1 MKRPANPGAE
11 KGKLVAYLNARLLDP
26 ASGLDTMGALLTVG
40 DQIADLGPRLF
51 ADGVP
56 SGVEVVDC
64 DGLCLSPG
72 LIDMHA
78 FVGEPGAEHKE
89 SFASASAAAAAG
101 GITTLICL
109 PNTDPVIDDSAIVE
123 YVERRARENS
133 LVRVQPMAAI
143 TKGLKGEEMAEMGL
157 LVEAGAVAFTDG
169 DRTVASARVMR
180 RALSYSTL
188 FGKLVIQHAQD
199 ASLSRDGVMNEGD
212 VATRLGLAGIP
223 VAAEAMVVERDVR
236 LVALTGAR
244 YHISQVTANETLD
257 VIRAA
262 KARGLA
268 VSCGTATHYF
278 ALNENAVNDY
288 RTFAKVSPPLRT
300 EDDRKAIIEG
310 IKDGTIDVIVSAHL
324 PQDVESKRLPF
335 AQAAFGAAGLET
347 MLAVALT
354 LHHDHGLS
362 LNQVLAKMTATPA
375 RLLGLSSRGQLKAG
389 SKADLMLFDPEKP
402 WRVDVDKLKGK
413 SKNTPYEG
421 LPLTGKVVMTV
432 VDGLKVFDE
441 RPGT

>member
-26 ASGLDTMGALLTVG
+26 ASGLDTMGALLTTG
-40 DQIADLGPRLF
+40 DQIADLGPKLF
-51 ADGVP
+51 AGGVP

-64 DGLCLSPG
+64 GGHCLAPG

-109 PNTDPVIDDSAIVE
+109 PNTDPAIDEPAIVE

-133 LVRVQPMAAI
+133 LVRVQPMASI
-143 TKGLKGEEMAEMGL
+143 TKGLAGAEMSEMGL
-157 LVEAGAVAFTDG
+157 LIEAGAVAFTDG
-169 DRTVASARVMR
+169 DRAVASARVMR

-188 FGKLVIQHAQD
+188 FGKLVIQHAED
-199 ASLSRDGVMNEGD
+199 PSLSKDGAMNEGD
-212 VATRLGLAGIP
+212 VSTRLGLAGIP
-223 VAAEAMVVERDVR
+223 VAAEALVVERDVR
-236 LVALTGAR
+236 LVAMTGAR
-244 YHISQVTANETLD
+244 YHVALVSAGDTLD
-257 VIRAA
+257 VVRGA
-262 KARGLA
+262 KARGLQ
-268 VSCGTATHYF
+268 VSCGTAPHYF

-288 RTFAKVSPPLRT
+288 RTFAKVSPPLRG
-300 EDDRKAIIEG
+300 EDDRQAVIAG
-310 IKDGTIDVIVSAHL
+310 IKDGTIDVIVSAHM

-335 AQAAFGAAGLET
+335 GQAAFGAAGLET
-347 MLAVALT
+347 MLAVSLI

-362 LNQVLAKMTATPA
+362 LNEILYKMTAAPA
-375 RLLGLSSRGQLKAG
+375 KLLGLASRGALRAG
-389 SKADLMLFDPEKP
+389 AKADLMLFDPEKP
-402 WRVDVDKLKGK
+402 WRVSVDKLRGK

-421 LPLTGKVVMTV
+421 LPLTGKVLMTV
-432 VDGLKVFDE
+432 VDGLKVFDA
-441 RPGT
+441 TL

>member
-26 ASGLDTMGALLTVG
+26 ASGLDTMGALLTTG
-40 DQIADLGPRLF
+40 DQIADLGPKLF
-51 ADGVP
+51 AGGVP

-64 DGLCLSPG
+64 GGHCLAPG

-109 PNTDPVIDDSAIVE
+109 PNTEPAIDEPAIVE

-143 TKGLKGEEMAEMGL
+143 TKGLAGAEMSEMGL
-157 LVEAGAVAFTDG
+157 LIEAGAVAFTDG
-169 DRTVASARVMR
+169 DRAVASARVMR

-188 FGKLVIQHAQD
+188 FGKLVIQHAED
-199 ASLSRDGVMNEGD
+199 PSLSKDGAMNEGD
-212 VATRLGLAGIP
+212 VSTRLGLAGIP
-223 VAAEAMVVERDVR
+223 VAAEALVVERDVR
-236 LVALTGAR
+236 LVAMTGAR
-244 YHISQVTANETLD
+244 YHVALVSAGDTLD
-257 VIRAA
+257 VVRGA
-262 KARGLA
+262 KAKGLQ
-268 VSCGTATHYF
+268 VSCGTAPHYF

-288 RTFAKVSPPLRT
+288 RTFAKVSPPLRS
-300 EDDRKAIIEG
+300 EDDRQAVIAA
-310 IKDGTIDVIVSAHL
+310 IKDGTIDVIVSAHM

-335 AQAAFGAAGLET
+335 GQAAFGAAGLET
-347 MLAVALT
+347 MLAVSLI

-362 LNQVLAKMTATPA
+362 LNDILYKMTAAPA
-375 RLLGLSSRGQLKAG
+375 KLLGLASRGALRAG
-389 SKADLMLFDPEKP
+389 AKADMMLFDPEKP
-402 WRVDVDKLKGK
+402 WRVSVDKLRGK

-421 LPLTGKVVMTV
+421 LPLTGKVLMTV
-432 VDGLKVFDE
+432 VDGLKVFDA
-441 RPGT
+441 TH

>member
-26 ASGLDTMGALLTVG
+26 ATGLDTPGALLTTG
-40 DQIADLGPRLF
+40 DQIADVGPKLF
-51 ADGVP
+51 AGGVP

-64 DGLCLSPG
+64 GGHCLAPG

-109 PNTDPVIDDSAIVE
+109 PNTDPAIDEPAIVE

-143 TKGLKGEEMAEMGL
+143 TKGLKGEEMTEMGL

-169 DRTVASARVMR
+169 NRAVASARVMR

-188 FGKLVIQHAQD
+188 FGKLVIQHAED
-199 ASLSRDGVMNEGD
+199 PSLARDGAMNEGD

-223 VAAEAMVVERDVR
+223 TAAEAMVVERDVR

-244 YHISQVTANETLD
+244 YHVAQVSAADTLE

-262 KARGLA
+262 KKRRLN
-268 VSCGTATHYF
+268 VTCGTAPHYF

-300 EDDRKAIIEG
+300 EDDRLAIIEA
-310 IKDGTIDVIVSAHL
+310 IKDGTIDVIVSAHR
-324 PQDVESKRLPF
+324 PEDVESKRLPF

-354 LHHDHGLS
+354 LHHSHDMS
-362 LNQVLAKMTATPA
+362 LNDVLARMTVGPA
-375 RLLGLSSRGQLKAG
+375 RLLGLNSRGVLRAG
-389 SKADLMLFDPEKP
+389 AKADLMLFDPDKP
-402 WRVDVDKLKGK
+402 WRVVVDRMKGK
-413 SKNTPYEG
+413 SKNTPFESI
-421 LPLTGKVVMTV
+421 PLSGKVLMTI
-432 VDGLKVFDE
+432 VDGLKVYDAA
-441 RPGT
+441 TA

>member
-26 ASGLDTMGALLTVG
+26 ASNLDTPGALLTVG

-56 SGVEVVDC
+56 SGVETVDC
-64 DGLCLSPG
+64 GGNALAPG

-109 PNTDPVIDDSAIVE
+109 PTTDPVIDDSAIVE

-143 TKGLKGEEMAEMGL
+143 TKGLKGEEMTEMGL
-157 LVEAGAVAFTDG
+157 LIEAGAVAFTDG
-169 DRTVASARVMR
+169 DRAIASARVMR

-188 FGKLVIQHAQD
+188 FDKLVIQHALD
-199 ASLSRDGVMNEGD
+199 PSLSRDGVMNEGD
-212 VATRLGLAGIP
+212 VSTRLGLAGIP

-244 YHISQVTANETLD
+244 YHVSQVTAAETLE

-262 KARGLA
+262 KARGLR
-268 VSCGTATHYF
+268 VTCGTAPHYF
-278 ALNENAVNDY
+278 SLNENAVNDY

-300 EDDRKAIIEG
+300 EDDRKAIIEA

-324 PQDVESKRLPF
+324 PQDVEAKRLPF

-354 LHHDHGLS
+354 LHNDHGLS
-362 LNQVLAKMTATPA
+362 LNQVLAKMTAAPA
-375 RLLGLSSRGQLKAG
+375 RLLGLHSRGQLKAG
-389 SKADLMLFDPEKP
+389 AKADLMLFDPEKP
-402 WRVDVDKLKGK
+402 WRVNLDKLKGK

-441 RPGT
+441 RPGA

>member
-26 ASGLDTMGALLTVG
+26 ATGLDTMGALLTTG
-40 DQIADLGPRLF
+40 DQIADLGPSLF
-51 ADGVP
+51 AGGVP

-64 DGLCLSPG
+64 GGHCLAPG

-109 PNTDPVIDDSAIVE
+109 PNTDPAIDEPAIVE

-143 TKGLKGEEMAEMGL
+143 TKGLNGTEMTEMGL

-169 DRTVASARVMR
+169 DRAVASARMMR

-188 FGKLVIQHAQD
+188 FGKLVIQHAED
-199 ASLSRDGVMNEGD
+199 PSLARDGAMNEGD

-244 YHISQVTANETLD
+244 YHVSQVSAADTLD

-262 KARGLA
+262 KKRGLS
-268 VSCGTATHYF
+268 VTCGTSPAYF
-278 ALNENAVNDY
+278 SLNENAVNDY
-288 RTFAKVSPPLRT
+288 RTFTKVSPPLRT
-300 EDDRKAIIEG
+300 EDDRLAVVAG
-310 IKDGTIDVIVSAHL
+310 VKDGTIDVIVSAHM
-324 PQDVESKRLPF
+324 PQDVEAKRRPF
-335 AQAAFGAAGLET
+335 AEAAFGAAGLET

-354 LHHDHGLS
+354 LHHSYGMS
-362 LNQVLAKMTATPA
+362 LNEVLARMTSTPA
-375 RLLGLSSRGQLKAG
+375 KLLGLGSRGVLRAG
-389 SKADLMLFDPEKP
+389 AKADLVIFDPEKP
-402 WRVDVDKLKGK
+402 WRVDIDKMKGK

-421 LPLTGKVVMTV
+421 LPLTGKVLMTI
-432 VDGLKVFDE
+432 VDGLKVFDAKA
-441 RPGT
+441 G

>member
-26 ASGLDTMGALLTVG
+26 ASGLDTPGALLTTG
-40 DQIADLGPRLF
+40 DQIADVGPRLF
-51 ADGVP
+51 SGGVP

-64 DGLCLSPG
+64 GGHCLAPG

-109 PNTDPVIDDSAIVE
+109 PNTDPAIDEPAIVE

-133 LVRVQPMAAI
+133 LVRVQPMAAV
-143 TKGLKGEEMAEMGL
+143 TKGLKGEEMTEMGL

-169 DRTVASARVMR
+169 DRAIASARVMR
-180 RALSYSTL
+180 RALAYSTL
-188 FGKLVIQHAQD
+188 FGKLVIQHAED
-199 ASLSRDGVMNEGD
+199 PSLARDGAMNEGD
-212 VATRLGLAGIP
+212 VSTRLGLAGIP
-223 VAAEAMVVERDVR
+223 TAAEAMVVERDVR

-244 YHISQVTANETLD
+244 YHVAQVSAADTLE

-262 KARGLA
+262 KKRRLN
-268 VSCGTATHYF
+268 VTCGTAPHYF

-300 EDDRKAIIEG
+300 EDDRLAVIEA

-354 LHHDHGLS
+354 LHHSHGLS
-362 LNQVLAKMTATPA
+362 LNEVLARMTVGPA
-375 RLLGLSSRGQLKAG
+375 KLLGLNSRGVLRAG
-389 SKADLMLFDPEKP
+389 AKADLMLFDPDKP
-402 WRVDVDKLKGK
+402 WRVNVDKLKGK
-413 SKNTPYEG
+413 SKNTPFESI
-421 LPLTGKVVMTV
+421 PLSGKVLMTV
-432 VDGLKVFDE
+432 VDGLKVYDAA
-441 RPGT
+441 TA

>member
-1 MKRPANPGAE
+1 VKRPANPGAE

-26 ASGLDTMGALLTVG
+26 ATGLDTPGALLTVG
-40 DQIADLGPRLF
+40 EQIADLGPRLF

-56 SGVEVVDC
+56 SGVETVDC
-64 DGLCLSPG
+64 GGHCLSPG

-89 SFASASAAAAAG
+89 SFASASHAAAAG

-109 PNTDPVIDDSAIVE
+109 PNTDPPIDEAAIVE

-133 LVRVQPMAAI
+133 VVRVQPMAAI
-143 TKGLKGEEMAEMGL
+143 TKALKGEEMTEMGL

-169 DRTVASARVMR
+169 DRAVASARVMR

-188 FGKLVIQHAQD
+188 FGKLVIQHAED
-199 ASLSRDGVMNEGD
+199 PSLARDGVMNEGE

-223 VAAEAMVVERDVR
+223 TAAEAMVVERDLR

-244 YHISQVTANETLD
+244 YHVSQVSAADTIE
-257 VIRAA
+257 VIRTA
-262 KARGLA
+262 KARGLK
-268 VSCGTATHYF
+268 VTCGTAPHYF
-278 ALNENAVNDY
+278 MLNENAVNDY
-288 RTFAKVSPPLRT
+288 RTFAKVSPPLRS
-300 EDDRKAIIEG
+300 EDDRLAVIEAIR
-310 IKDGTIDVIVSAHL
+310 DGTIDVIVSGHM

-347 MLAVALT
+347 MLSVALS
-354 LHHDHGLS
+354 LYHSYDFG
-362 LNQVLAKMTATPA
+362 LNQLLAKMTCGPA
-375 RLLGLSSRGQLKAG
+375 RLLGLNSRGALRAG
-389 SKADLMLFDPEKP
+389 AKADFTLFDPEKP
-402 WRVDVDKLKGK
+402 WRVDVDKFKGK

-421 LPLTGKVVMTV
+421 LPLTGRVLMTV
-432 VDGLKVFDE
+432 VDGLKVYD
-441 RPGT
+441 RNIGA

>member
-11 KGKLVAYLNARLLDP
+11 KGRLVAYLNARLLDP
-26 ASGLDTMGALLTVG
+26 ATGLDTMGALLTTG
-40 DQIADLGPRLF
+40 DQIADLGPSLF
-51 ADGVP
+51 SGGVP

-64 DGLCLSPG
+64 GGHCLAPG

-109 PNTDPVIDDSAIVE
+109 PNTDPAIDEPAIVE

-133 LVRVQPMAAI
+133 LVRVQPMAAV
-143 TKGLKGEEMAEMGL
+143 TKGLNGTEMSEMGL

-169 DRTVASARVMR
+169 DRAVASARVMR

-188 FGKLVIQHAQD
+188 FGKLVIQHAED
-199 ASLSRDGVMNEGD
+199 PSLARDGAMNEGD
-212 VATRLGLAGIP
+212 VSTRLGLAGIP

-236 LVALTGAR
+236 LVELTGAR
-244 YHISQVTANETLD
+244 YHVAQVSAADTLE

-262 KARGLA
+262 KKRGLS
-268 VSCGTATHYF
+268 VTCGTAPVYF
-278 ALNENAVNDY
+278 SLNENAVNDY
-288 RTFAKVSPPLRT
+288 RTFTKVSPPLRT
-300 EDDRKAIIEG
+300 EDDRLAIVEAV
-310 IKDGTIDVIVSAHL
+310 KDGTIDVIVSAHM
-324 PQDVESKRLPF
+324 PQDVEAKRRPF
-335 AQAAFGAAGLET
+335 AEAAFGAAGLET

-354 LHHDHGLS
+354 LHHSHGMR
-362 LNQVLAKMTATPA
+362 LNDVLARMTAAPA
-375 RLLGLSSRGQLKAG
+375 KLLGLSSRGVLRAG
-389 SKADLMLFDPEKP
+389 AKADLVVFDPEKP
-402 WRVDVDKLKGK
+402 WRVDVDAMRGK

-421 LPLTGKVVMTV
+421 LPLTGKVLMTV
-432 VDGLKVFDE
+432 VDGLKVFDAKA
-441 RPGT
+441 G